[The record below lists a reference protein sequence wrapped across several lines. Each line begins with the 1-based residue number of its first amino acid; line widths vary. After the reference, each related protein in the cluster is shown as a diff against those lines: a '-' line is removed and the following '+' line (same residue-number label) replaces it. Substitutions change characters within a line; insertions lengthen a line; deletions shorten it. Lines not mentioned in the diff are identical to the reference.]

1 MREVEKCVVTC
12 LVLFYTLFWIPAVYY
27 SWENYEEIW

>member
-12 LVLFYTLFWIPAVYY
+12 LVLFYGLFWIPAVYY
-27 SWENYEEIW
+27 SWKNYEEIW